1 MKSFVGNKSN
11 MAAKIILAV
20 MAIVAIVMWVQEKR
34 GEM

>member
-1 MKSFVGNKSN
+1 

-20 MAIVAIVMWVQEKR
+20 MAIVAIVMWIQEKR

>member
-1 MKSFVGNKSN
+1 MY
-11 MAAKIILAV
+11 KIILAV